1 MHVEIPLSS
10 MWILEESCLNTV
22 KMNQNPHKI
31 KSELQSGTVC
41 DYLLFFFNWKHFTL
55 SEVGL
60 NTAKRLST
68 LLTLNI

>member
-1 MHVEIPLSS
+1 MHIEIPLSS

-22 KMNQNPHKI
+22 NQNPHKI
-31 KSELQSGTVC
+31 KSELQSRTVC
-41 DYLLFFFNWKHFTL
+41 DYLLLVFNWKHFTL

-60 NTAKRLST
+60 NTAKHLSI